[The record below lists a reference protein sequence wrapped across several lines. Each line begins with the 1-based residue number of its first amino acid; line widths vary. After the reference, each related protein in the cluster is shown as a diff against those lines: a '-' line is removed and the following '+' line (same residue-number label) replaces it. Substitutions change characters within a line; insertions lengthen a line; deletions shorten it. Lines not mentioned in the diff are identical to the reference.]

1 MFAWE
6 RRIALEPMP
15 GTRAS
20 SQVDLG
26 HTDFFLVAA
35 MTSGPSNL
43 VTVFLRTLWSPI
55 KEVKAHFMSDGEHGI
70 ALHTMQGNLVSSHG
84 EGEI

>member
-1 MFAWE
+1 MSGYW
-6 RRIALEPMP
+6 
-15 GTRAS
+15 AS
-20 SQVDLG
+20 SRG
-26 HTDFFLVAA
+26 DFGYMDFILVAA